1 MQERI
6 PRDLENHPSRV
17 PAQIAY
23 LKGVEALAKDPDRAG
38 EAHWLRRQDVAA
50 INQEGWILVLQG
62 NETEARLANANEAMV
77 RLGHMLRAKGL
88 AKGVY
93 NVARPAPQARP
104 GEASKRGQR
113 AAGRAPWDRPVV
125 FMPAFLVA
133 TTLPHRKPPGTEFS
147 RANGKV
153 QTTLVSTKRAGLPF
167 GIYPRLIVI
176 YLATTAKRTGIRR
189 LMVARSINELLG
201 QMGIA
206 DSGGKAGP
214 ATLAR
219 DQLDR
224 LCTTTF
230 VTTHNSKYGGHKLD
244 VADKWLEKTHGGLE
258 VELSERFYD
267 QATKSAV
274 PLDPV
279 ILRAVRRSPLSIDA
293 YGWLTYRMNTLQ
305 EPTAITW
312 PQLQNQFG
320 SEYRNARQFR
330 WRFRQAVERV
340 KAVWH
345 GELGIEIQERRVI
358 LTPGPPSVTSRHE
371 RSNAKGH

>member
-1 MQERI
+1 
-6 PRDLENHPSRV
+6 
-17 PAQIAY
+17 
-23 LKGVEALAKDPDRAG
+23 
-38 EAHWLRRQDVAA
+38 
-50 INQEGWILVLQG
+50 
-62 NETEARLANANEAMV
+62 MV

-93 NVARPAPQARP
+93 NVARPAPPAQP

-113 AAGRAPWDRPVV
+113 AAGRAPWDRPIV

-147 RANGKV
+147 RVNGKV

-176 YLATTAKRTGIRR
+176 YLATAAKRTGIRR

-201 QMGIA
+201 QMGIS
-206 DSGGKAGP
+206 DSGGKGGP

-219 DQLDR
+219 NQLDR

-230 VTTHNSKYGGHKLD
+230 VTTHNSKYGGHKLG

-274 PLDPV
+274 PLDPE
-279 ILRAVRRSPLSIDA
+279 ILRAVRRSPLSIDT

-340 KAVWH
+340 KAAWH

-358 LTPGPPSVTSRHE
+358 LTPGLPSVGSRIE

>member
-1 MQERI
+1 LQFDIDHHPTRAQAQAAYQTGI
-6 PRDLENHPSRV
+6 LE
-17 PAQIAY
+17 
-23 LKGVEALAKDPDRAG
+23 LAKRP
-38 EAHWLRRQDVAA
+38 EASAAEIHWLRRQDVAA
-50 INQEGWILVLQG
+50 INDDRWILVLQES
-62 NETEARLANANEAMV
+62 ETAARLANANTAMV
-77 RLGHMLRAKGL
+77 RLGHVLRRKGL
-88 AKGVY
+88 ANGVH
-93 NVARPAPQARP
+93 NAARP
-104 GEASKRGQR
+104 GSSGP
-113 AAGRAPWDRPVV
+113 AAQARKHKERAPWNRPVV
-125 FMPAFLVA
+125 FMPAFLVS
-133 TTLPHRKPPGTEFS
+133 TTLPHRKPPGAEFS
-147 RANGKV
+147 RVNGKV

-167 GIYPRLIVI
+167 GIYPRLIVT
-176 YLATTAKRTGIRR
+176 YLATAAKRSGIRR

-206 DSGGKAGP
+206 DSGGRGGP

-230 VTTHNSKYGGHKLD
+230 ITTYNSKYGGHKLD

-293 YGWLTYRMNTLQ
+293 YGWLTHRMNTLQ

-312 PQLQNQFG
+312 PQLENQFG
-320 SEYRNARQFR
+320 SEYSEPRQFR
-330 WRFRQAVERV
+330 RRFRQAVERV
-340 KAVWH
+340 KAVWP

-358 LTPGPPSVTSRHE
+358 LTPGPPSVATRLE
-371 RSNAKGH
+371 RSNAKDH